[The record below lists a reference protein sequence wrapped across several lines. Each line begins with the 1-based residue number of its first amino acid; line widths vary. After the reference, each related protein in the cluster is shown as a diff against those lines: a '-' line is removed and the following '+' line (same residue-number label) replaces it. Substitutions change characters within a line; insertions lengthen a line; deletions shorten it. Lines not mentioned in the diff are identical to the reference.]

1 MTREAKILSAIF
13 GVIVIGMVA
22 IFAFAGGGGSTAD
35 NNSETVDQSKLV
47 RPDSH
52 KIGTGSVQVVEFGD
66 YQCPACA
73 AAEPN
78 VQKLKQEMG
87 DKITFVYRN
96 FPLPIHKNAMPAAEA
111 AEAAGAQ
118 GKYWEMHT
126 KLFTTQTEWE
136 NLPNP
141 VDKFAEYAKELGL
154 DADRLKKEVE
164 ENKYVDFINQD
175 KRDGDDVGVSA
186 TPTFYVNGK
195 KAESFDYATLKGMIE
210 EASSQK

>member
-52 KIGTGSVQVVEFGD
+52 KIGAGSVQVVEFGD

-78 VQKLKQEMG
+78 VQKLKEEMG

>member
-1 MTREAKILSAIF
+1 MTREAKILAAIF

-22 IFAFAGGGGSTAD
+22 IFAFAGGGGSTTD
-35 NNSETVDQSKLV
+35 SNSETIDQSKLV

-52 KIGTGSVQVVEFGD
+52 KIGTGAVQVVEFGD

-73 AAEPN
+73 AAEPT
-78 VQKLKQEMG
+78 VQKLQQELG
-87 DKITFVYRN
+87 DKITFVFRN
-96 FPLPIHKNAMPAAEA
+96 FPLPMHKNAIPAAEA

-118 GKYWEMHT
+118 GKFWEMHN
-126 KLFTTQTEWE
+126 KLYSTQTEWE

-175 KRDGDDVGVSA
+175 KRDGEDIGVNS
-186 TPTFYVNGK
+186 TPTFYINGK
-195 KAESFDYATLKGMIE
+195 KAESFEYSTLKSMIE
-210 EASSQK
+210 EASSQQ

>member
-210 EASSQK
+210 EASNQK

>member
-13 GVIVIGMVA
+13 GVIVVGMIA

-35 NNSETVDQSKLV
+35 SNSDTVDQSKLV

-78 VQKLKQEMG
+78 VEKLQQEMG
-87 DKITFVYRN
+87 DKITFVFRN
-96 FPLPIHKNAMPAAEA
+96 FPLPMHKNALAAAEA
-111 AEAAGAQ
+111 AESAGAQ
-118 GKYWEMHT
+118 GKFWEMHN
-126 KLFTTQTEWE
+126 KLYATQTEWE

-154 DADRLKKEVE
+154 DADKLKKDVE
-164 ENKYVDFINQD
+164 ENRYADRINQD
-175 KRDGDDVGVSA
+175 KKDGEEVGVAA
-186 TPTFYVNGK
+186 TPTFYINGK
-195 KAESFDYATLKGMIE
+195 KAESFDYETLKKMVE
-210 EASSQK
+210 EAANQK

>member
-1 MTREAKILSAIF
+1 MTREAKILAAIF
-13 GVIVIGMVA
+13 GVIVVGMIA

-35 NNSETVDQSKLV
+35 SNSDTVDQSKLV

-52 KIGTGSVQVVEFGD
+52 KAGNGPVQVVEFGD

-78 VQKLKQEMG
+78 VQKLKEEMG

-118 GKYWEMHT
+118 GKYWEMHS
-126 KLFTTQTEWE
+126 KLYTTQTEWE

-154 DADRLKKEVE
+154 DADKLKKDVE

-175 KRDGDDVGVSA
+175 KRDGEDIGVNA
-186 TPTFYVNGK
+186 TPTFYINGK
-195 KAESFDYATLKGMIE
+195 KAESFDYATLKSMVE
-210 EASSQK
+210 EALNQK

>member
-78 VQKLKQEMG
+78 VQKLKEEMG

-164 ENKYVDFINQD
+164 ENKYADFINQD